1 MIGMRA
7 YLIKR
12 LLLMIPTLLGIT
24 LVCFLIMQ
32 MVPGGPV
39 EQAVQRMKRAAQ
51 GEAGG
56 GGVNLQATMTREEL
70 ANIKK
75 YYGFDKPVLTR
86 YSLWLGKL
94 LRGDLGS
101 SYTYQKPVLNLVIER
116 LPVSLTFGLSGLFLT
131 YLICIPLGIKK
142 ALEHGSQF
150 DNLSSVLIFL
160 GYSIPAFALGLAL
173 IVLFGGGSFWRIFP
187 IGGIVSD
194 NFEDLSLLG
203 KVFDYLNHMFLPILC
218 YTIGGFATLTLL
230 MKNSLMDQL
239 GQDYLRTA
247 LAKGLTYRQAVFK
260 HALRN
265 ALIPIATNIGMII
278 GVILSGSMLIET
290 IFTIDGIG
298 LLSYQ
303 SIVNRDYPVALG
315 LIVISSIL
323 MLAGRMI
330 SDFCL
335 TLVDPRIKF
344 R

>member
-1 MIGMRA
+1 MRS
-7 YLIKR
+7 YFLR
-12 LLLMIPTLLGIT
+12 RFLLMIPTLIGIT
-24 LVCFLIMQ
+24 LVCFIIMQ

-39 EQAVQRMKRAAQ
+39 EQAVQKMKQAAR

-56 GGVNLQATMTREEL
+56 GVNAQATMTREEL
-70 ANIKK
+70 ENIKK

-86 YSLWLGKL
+86 YLLWLGKL
-94 LRGDLGS
+94 LRGDLGV
-101 SYTYQKPVLNLVIER
+101 SYTYQKPVLSLVAER
-116 LPVSLTFGLSGLFLT
+116 LPVSLTFGLSGLLLT
-131 YLICIPLGIKK
+131 YLICIPLGVRK
-142 ALEHGSQF
+142 ALEHGSRF
-150 DNLSSVLIFL
+150 DNVSSILIFL
-160 GYSIPAFALGLAL
+160 GYSIPAFALGIAL
-173 IVLFGGGSFWRIFP
+173 IVLFGGGSFWNLFP
-187 IGGIVSD
+187 ISGIVSD
-194 NFEDLSLLG
+194 HFEDLSLLG
-203 KVFDYLNHMFLPILC
+203 KGIDYLSHMFLPVLC

-230 MKNSLMDQL
+230 MKNSLLDQL
-239 GQDYLRTA
+239 GQDYIRTA
-247 LAKGLTYRQAVFK
+247 LAKGLPYHQAVFK

-265 ALIPIATNIGMII
+265 ALIPVATNIGMII

-323 MLAGRMI
+323 MLLGRML

-335 TLVDPRIKF
+335 VMVDPRIKF